1 METPNARPR
10 SRDDTHTA
18 PHPSQPDN
26 MPPMTCQHV
35 LDPDAIRQA
44 FPILSRQVHGKPLV
58 YLDNAASA
66 QKPEAVISAM
76 ANQMRTAY
84 ANVHRGLHTLANETT
99 EAFEGARGKVRSF
112 LNAASVDEIVFTKGA
127 TEAINLVA
135 SGLADRIAPGD
146 EIVLSIMEH
155 HSNIVPWHFLRER
168 HGTVLKWVPLTGDGA
183 LDMAA
188 LAEAIGPRTRMVTL
202 THMSNVLG
210 TVTDAAEIVRLAHD
224 AGAEVLLDGCQA
236 AVHLPVDV
244 QAMGCDYYV
253 FSGHKLYGPTGIGVL
268 YGRSDRLAAMR
279 PYQGGGEMIEI
290 VETGRVTYNDP
301 PHRFEAGTPPIIE
314 AIGLGAAIDWV
325 RQFDTEAVLAH
336 EHALYDRARE
346 ALRGIN
352 GVRVHGEAPGK
363 GAVLSFSLEG
373 AHPHDLAQILDRYG
387 VAIRAGHHCAQPLMT
402 HLGVSA
408 TARASFGIY
417 NTSGDVDAFADA
429 LARARG
435 MLV

>member
-1 METPNARPR
+1 MEKRP
-10 SRDDTHTA
+10 
-18 PHPSQPDN
+18 
-26 MPPMTCQHV
+26 
-35 LDPDAIRQA
+35 LELDAIRDE
-44 FPILSRQVHGKPLV
+44 FPILSRDVHGKPLV

-66 QKPEAVISAM
+66 QKPNAVIDAM
-76 ANQMRTAY
+76 ADQMRTAY

-99 EAFEGARGKVRSF
+99 DAFEAAREKARAFV
-112 LNAASVDEIVFTKGA
+112 NAESLDEIVFTKGA

-135 SGLADRIAPGD
+135 NGLAATIQPGD

-168 HGTVLKWVPLTGDGA
+168 HGAVLKWVGLNEDGS
-183 LDMAA
+183 LDMDA
-188 LAEAIGPRTRMVTL
+188 LAGAMGPRTRMVAL

-210 TVTDAAEIVRLAHD
+210 TVTDVPEIVRLARA
-224 AGAEVLLDGCQA
+224 AGAEVLLDGCQG

-244 QAMGCDYYV
+244 QAMDCDYYI

-268 YGRSDRLAAMR
+268 YGKRETLNAMR

-290 VETGRVTYNDP
+290 VETGRVTYNTA

-314 AIGLGAAIDWV
+314 AVGLGAAIDWV
-325 RQFDTEAVLAH
+325 EQFSNADVQAH
-336 EHALYDRARE
+336 EKRLYTRARE
-346 ALRGIN
+346 ALRGVN
-352 GVRVHGEAPGK
+352 GVTVHGEAEGK
-363 GAVLSFSLEG
+363 GAVLAFSLEG
-373 AHPHDLAQILDRYG
+373 AHPHDIAQILDRYG
-387 VAIRAGHHCAQPLMT
+387 VAVRAGHHCAQPLMG

-417 NTSGDVDAFADA
+417 NTDDDVDAFVGA
-429 LARARG
+429 LDRARG